1 MEIFK
6 KWYYNNTLAIWFSKL
21 KYIIKVLQ
29 QSNFNFLVEIF
40 EWDPKLKLNFWLL
53 IKYQTT
59 DGYLVEILF
68 LRCFLLVGQ
77 IEIMYSK
84 CCIIMHHFLYMT
96 LITRLLSLIKYPV
109 PVIRGKVRYSF
120 LLQVSTYEINKHEN
134 NNKTFLS
141 QSTLLSSC
149 CTFII
154 LYR

>member
-21 KYIIKVLQ
+21 KYIIKALR
-29 QSNFNFLVEIF
+29 QSNFNFSVEIF
-40 EWDPKLKLNFWLL
+40 EWDPKL
-53 IKYQTT
+53 KYQTT

-84 CCIIMHHFLYMT
+84 CCIIMHHFLTMT
-96 LITRLLSLIKYPV
+96 LITWLLSLIKYPV

>member
-29 QSNFNFLVEIF
+29 QSNFNFSVEIF
-40 EWDPKLKLNFWLL
+40 EWDPKL
-53 IKYQTT
+53 IYQTT

-120 LLQVSTYEINKHEN
+120 LLVSTYEINKHEN

>member
-29 QSNFNFLVEIF
+29 QSNFNFSVEIF
-40 EWDPKLKLNFWLL
+40 EWDPKL
-53 IKYQTT
+53 KYQTT

-68 LRCFLLVGQ
+68 LMCFLLVGQ

-120 LLQVSTYEINKHEN
+120 LLQVSTYEINKHETIT
-134 NNKTFLS
+134 KPFFHS
-141 QSTLLSSC
+141 QHFFPLAVHL
-149 CTFII
+149 
-154 LYR
+154 